1 MKDKQAGIIYRALAV
16 MLCFLLSPLPE
27 FAQTAQRAGAVSA
40 VRPEATRNAVVV
52 KAKDAVNW
60 NDLMKTDTA
69 GRMRLGLDD
78 GSILS
83 VGSASE
89 LRVVKHDA
97 KLQQTQLEL
106 GYGKLR
112 SQAVKLTRQG
122 SQFEVRTPTA
132 VAGVIGTDFY
142 LEVGPNG
149 TKLVVYEG
157 IVTLTPIIAG
167 AVAAAQAVQV
177 KAGYTA
183 DVNQDGTISGPNLAP
198 TAMEEQ
204 TMSETSIEGA
214 AKAAKVAGSVG
225 GHTLRN
231 VLIAVGM
238 AGAVA
243 GSAIVIKN
251 STGGGSTPNNTQI
264 PPK

>member
-1 MKDKQAGIIYRALAV
+1 MKRKQAGIIYRALAV

-27 FAQTAQRAGAVSA
+27 FAQSAQHAGAISA
-40 VRPEATRNAVVV
+40 VRPEATRNASVV
-52 KAKDAVNW
+52 KAKDGVNW
-60 NDLMKTDTA
+60 NDLLKTDTA
-69 GRMRLGLDD
+69 GRMRIGLDD

-83 VGSASE
+83 VGTSSQ

-97 KLQQTQLEL
+97 QLQQTQLEL

-112 SQAVKLTRQG
+112 SQVSKLTRQG

-142 LEVGPNG
+142 LEAGPNG

-157 IVTLTPIIAG
+157 IVVLTPIVAG
-167 AVAAAQAVQV
+167 ALAASQAVQV
-177 KAGYTA
+177 KAGYSA

-198 TAMEEQ
+198 TSLKEQ
-204 TMSETSIEGA
+204 TMSETTIEGA
-214 AKAAKVAGSVG
+214 AKAAKVATSAG

-231 VLIAVGM
+231 VLIGIGL

-243 GSAIVIKN
+243 GSAIIIKN
-251 STGGGSTPNNTQI
+251 STGGGGTPNNTQI
-264 PPK
+264 PPQ